1 MTLGL
6 AFFRIVLKF
15 LFNMSI
21 LKTSYFI
28 LFFLFSLFVFSQQ
41 GDKANEKD
49 IISSLNW
56 KKWSPDVV
64 PVFSAEESLK
74 QFKVAPGFKVE
85 LVASEPMVKDP
96 VFVDWDDDGR
106 LWVGELRTYMRDLDG
121 TGENERMS
129 RVMVLEDT
137 NDDGVMDKAT
147 PFVDDMINVR
157 CIAFVNDGVLVVES
171 GALWLCND
179 KDGDLR
185 CDERKKLIDFATAAH
200 SNIEHAENALHYA
213 LDNWMYNSKSSRKLA
228 WRKGRLIEMPAK
240 GRGQWGMGSDA
251 YGRLYFNAN
260 SNWFEVDWATYDRQ
274 WPAKG
279 SSVRPPTNRVFG
291 IRPNTALN
299 RNYRPGRILED
310 GRVASVTTISGLA
323 VHSHGA
329 YGKDWEGAIFSM
341 SPGTNTVGAFLPEK
355 PFPASDKYVHQLYPD
370 AIWKER
376 EFLASTDERFRP
388 VNASVG
394 PDGCLYVVDFYR
406 GVIQHKRF
414 LTSYLRRQSAER
426 QLDKPIGLGRIYRI
440 VPEKHE
446 KIKAPDGLVAGLSHP
461 YLWWRLRSQKRI
473 VEGDRQDLV
482 PEIQKLAEDKT
493 ENPHGRVHAM
503 WALAGLGKLKEV
515 TVAQAIEDKEWFVS
529 MTGLRLAGESKG
541 VADFFPDEFKPSA
554 DKVALRQGI
563 PSTLATYAGLLS
575 DSGYPKR
582 AVKAYKDKEADWLK
596 KDKNL
601 LSVYRKGR
609 DQYAVSCGACHQAD
623 GKGLP
628 NMAPTLAKSDWVTG
642 DATRLIGVAVHGL
655 MGPITIN
662 GKVVEGVPPIMPSH
676 GFMKDDQLANI
687 LTYTR
692 NAWGNQ
698 AGLIT
703 KEDIAEYRIKQS
715 SRVAPWTE
723 EEF

>member
-1 MTLGL
+1 MNFPRIISLI
-6 AFFRIVLKF
+6 FFSFSSL
-15 LFNMSI
+15 S
-21 LKTSYFI
+21 
-28 LFFLFSLFVFSQQ
+28 LFSQN
-41 GDKANEKD
+41 GDKASEKD
-49 IISSLNW
+49 LVSSLNW

-64 PVFSAEESLK
+64 PVFTPAESLA

-96 VFVDWDDDGR
+96 VFVDWDDQGR
-106 LWVGELRTYMRDLDG
+106 MWVGELRTYMRDLDG

-137 NDDGVMDKAT
+137 DQDGVMDKAT
-147 PFVDDMINVR
+147 PFVDDMVNVR
-157 CIAFVNDGVLVVES
+157 CIAFVDDGVLVVET
-171 GALWLCND
+171 GGLWLCKD
-179 KDGDLR
+179 TDGDLR
-185 CDERKKLIDFATAAH
+185 CDEREKLFDFATAAQ
-200 SNIEHAENALHYA
+200 SNIEHAENALHFA

-228 WRKGRLIEMPAK
+228 WRNGKLIEMPAK

-274 WPAKG
+274 WPSKG
-279 SSVRPPTNRVFG
+279 STVKPPTNRVFG

-355 PFPASDKYVHQLYPD
+355 PFPASDQYVHQLYPD
-370 AIWKER
+370 AVWKER

-388 VNASVG
+388 VNASMG

-440 VPEKHE
+440 VPEDHKT
-446 KIKAPDGLVAGLSHP
+446 IDPPSDLVAGLSHP
-461 YLWWRLRSQKRI
+461 HLWWRLRSQKRI
-473 VEGDRQDLV
+473 VEGDRQDLAGEV
-482 PEIQKLAEDKT
+482 QKLADDKKAKA
-493 ENPHGRVHAM
+493 HARVHAL
-503 WALAGLGKLKEV
+503 WTLSGLGQLEEK
-515 TVAQAIEDKEWFVS
+515 TVRLAIEDHHWFVS

-541 VADFFPDEFKPSA
+541 VADFFPDEFK
-554 DKVALRQGI
+554 
-563 PSTLATYAGLLS
+563 TLAQQVVDRKKVPTALASYAGIIS
-575 DSGYPKR
+575 NSGYPSR
-582 AVKAYKDKEADWLK
+582 AVKTYKDKEADWVK
-596 KDKNL
+596 KDRNL
-601 LSVYRKGR
+601 LSAYRKGR

-623 GKGLP
+623 GKGLA

-642 DATRLIGVAVHGL
+642 DAKRLIGVAVHGL
-655 MGPITIN
+655 MGPIKVN
-662 GKVVEGVPPIMPSH
+662 GKLVEGVPPIMPPH
-676 GFMKDDQLANI
+676 GFMKDEQLAGI
-687 LTYTR
+687 LTYVR
-692 NAWGNQ
+692 NAWGNR
-698 AGLIT
+698 AGLIST
-703 KEDIAEYRIKQS
+703 EDITGYRKTES
-715 SRVAPWTE
+715 ARVAPWTE
-723 EEF
+723 AEF

>member
-1 MTLGL
+1 MHNNN
-6 AFFRIVLKF
+6 FIF
-15 LFNMSI
+15 LFI
-21 LKTSYFI
+21 LLLVPNFI
-28 LFFLFSLFVFSQQ
+28 LLAQQ

-56 KKWSPDVV
+56 KKWSPETV
-64 PVFSAEESLK
+64 PVFTPAESLA
-74 QFKVAPGFKVE
+74 QFKVAPGFRVE

-96 VFVDWDDDGR
+96 VFVDWDDQGR
-106 LWVGELRTYMRDLDG
+106 MWIGELRTYMRDLDG

-137 NDDGVMDKAT
+137 DKDGVMDKAT

-157 CIAFVNDGVLVVES
+157 CIAFVEDGVLVVET
-171 GALWLCND
+171 GGLWLCKD

-185 CDERKKLIDFATAAH
+185 CDERKKLIDFATAAQ
-200 SNIEHAENALHYA
+200 SNIEHAENALHFA

-228 WRKGRLIEMPAK
+228 WRNGKLIEMPAK
-240 GRGQWGMGSDA
+240 GRGQWGMASDA

-274 WPAKG
+274 WPSKG
-279 SSVRPPTNRVFG
+279 STVKPPTNRVFG

-355 PFPASDKYVHQLYPD
+355 PFPASEKYIHQLYPD

-388 VNASVG
+388 VNASMG

-440 VPEKHE
+440 VPEDYKSIDPPTE
-446 KIKAPDGLVAGLSHP
+446 LVAGLSHSH
-461 YLWWRLRSQKRI
+461 LWWRLRSQKRI
-473 VEGDRQDLV
+473 VEGNRQDLV
-482 PEIQKLAEDKT
+482 MDVQKLADNKKAG
-493 ENPHGRVHAM
+493 PHARVHAM
-503 WALAGLGKLKEV
+503 WTLAGLGKLKEK
-515 TVAQAIEDKEWFVS
+515 TVRLAIEDKHWFVS

-541 VADFFPDEFKPSA
+541 VADFYPDEFKAPA
-554 DKVALRQGI
+554 NQVAGRKDI
-563 PSTLATYAGLLS
+563 PVTLSSYAGKLGL
-575 DSGYPKR
+575 SGYPSR
-582 AVKAYKDKEADWLK
+582 AVKTYKDKEAEWVK
-596 KDKNL
+596 KDKVL
-601 LSVYRKGR
+601 LSAYRKGR
-609 DQYAVSCGACHQAD
+609 EQYAVSCGACHQAD
-623 GKGLP
+623 GKGLA

-642 DATRLIGVAVHGL
+642 DAKRLIGVAVHGL
-655 MGPITIN
+655 MGPIKVN
-662 GKVVEGVPPIMPSH
+662 GEPVEGVPPIMPAH
-676 GFMKDDQLANI
+676 GFMKDEQLAGI
-687 LTYTR
+687 LTYVR
-692 NAWGNQ
+692 NAWGNR
-698 AGLIT
+698 AGLIS
-703 KEDIAEYRIKQS
+703 KEDIIGYRKTES
-715 SRVAPWTE
+715 ARVAPWTE
-723 EEF
+723 AEF

>member
-1 MTLGL
+1 MN
-6 AFFRIVLKF
+6 FPRIIF
-15 LFNMSI
+15 LIVFSFSS
-21 LKTSYFI
+21 LS
-28 LFFLFSLFVFSQQ
+28 LFSQN
-41 GDKANEKD
+41 GDKASEKD
-49 IISSLNW
+49 LISSLNW

-64 PVFSAEESLK
+64 PVFTPAESLA

-96 VFVDWDDDGR
+96 VFVDWDDQGR
-106 LWVGELRTYMRDLDG
+106 MWVGELRTYMRDLDG

-137 NDDGVMDKAT
+137 DQDGVMDKAT

-157 CIAFVNDGVLVVES
+157 CIAFVDDGVLVVET
-171 GALWLCND
+171 GGLWLCKD
-179 KDGDLR
+179 TDGDLR
-185 CDERKKLIDFATAAH
+185 CDEREKLFDFATAAQ
-200 SNIEHAENALHYA
+200 SNIEHAENALHFA

-228 WRKGRLIEMPAK
+228 WRNGKLIEMPAK

-274 WPAKG
+274 WPSKG
-279 SSVRPPTNRVFG
+279 SSVKPPTNRVFG

-355 PFPASDKYVHQLYPD
+355 PFPASDQYVHQLYPD
-370 AIWKER
+370 AVWKER
-376 EFLASTDERFRP
+376 EFLASSDERFRP
-388 VNASVG
+388 VNASMG
-394 PDGCLYVVDFYR
+394 PDGCLYVVDFHR
-406 GVIQHKRF
+406 GVIQHKRY

-440 VPEKHE
+440 VPKDH
-446 KIKAPDGLVAGLSHP
+446 KTIDPPSDLVDGLSHP
-461 YLWWRLRSQKRI
+461 HLWWRLRSQKRI
-473 VEGDRQDLV
+473 VEGDNQDLALDV
-482 PEIQKLAEDKT
+482 QKLADNKKAKA
-493 ENPHGRVHAM
+493 HARVHAM
-503 WALAGLGKLKEV
+503 WTLAGLGKLKEK
-515 TVAQAIEDKEWFVS
+515 TVRLAIEDHHWFVS

-541 VADFFPDEFKPSA
+541 VADFFPDEFKTLA
-554 DKVALRQGI
+554 EQVVDRKMV
-563 PSTLATYAGLLS
+563 PSTLASYAGIIS
-575 DSGYPKR
+575 KSGYPSR
-582 AVKAYKDKEADWLK
+582 AVKTYKDKEADWVK
-596 KDKNL
+596 KDSNL

-609 DQYAVSCGACHQAD
+609 DQYSVSCGACHQAD

-642 DATRLIGVAVHGL
+642 DAKRLIGVAVHGL
-655 MGPITIN
+655 MGPIKVN
-662 GKVVEGVPPIMPSH
+662 GKPVEGVPPIMPPH
-676 GFMKDDQLANI
+676 GFMKDEQLAGI
-687 LTYTR
+687 LTYVR
-692 NAWGNQ
+692 NAWGNR
-698 AGLIT
+698 AGLISI
-703 KEDIAEYRIKQS
+703 EDITGYRKTES
-715 SRVAPWTE
+715 ARVAPWTE
-723 EEF
+723 VEF

>member
-1 MTLGL
+1 MSFTKTISLLLFLLSSL
-6 AFFRIVLKF
+6 AL
-15 LFNMSI
+15 L
-21 LKTSYFI
+21 
-28 LFFLFSLFVFSQQ
+28 SQN

-64 PVFSAEESLK
+64 PVFTAQESLE
-74 QFKVAPGFKVE
+74 QFKVAPGFRVE

-96 VFVDWDDDGR
+96 VFVEWDDQGR
-106 LWVGELRTYMRDLDG
+106 MWVGELRTYMRDLDG

-137 NDDGVMDKAT
+137 DRDGVMDKAT

-171 GALWLCND
+171 GALWLCKD
-179 KDGDLR
+179 KNGDLK
-185 CDERKKLIDFATAAH
+185 CDEREKLIDFATAAH

-228 WRKGRLIEMPAK
+228 WRKGKLIEMPAK
-240 GRGQWGMGSDA
+240 GRGQWGMASDA

-274 WPAKG
+274 WPSKG
-279 SSVRPPTNRVFG
+279 SSVRPPTNRVYG

-329 YGKDWEGAIFSM
+329 YGEDWEGAIFSM

-355 PFPASDKYVHQLYPD
+355 PFPASDKYIHQLYPD
-370 AIWKER
+370 AIWKDR

-388 VNASVG
+388 VNASMG

-406 GVIQHKRF
+406 GVIQHKRY

-446 KIKAPDGLVAGLSHP
+446 KIKAPSGLVAGLSHP

-482 PEIQKLAEDKT
+482 EEIQKLAENKT
-493 ENPHGRVHAM
+493 ANSHGRVHAL
-503 WALAGLGKLKEV
+503 WALTGLGKLEEATV
-515 TVAQAIEDKEWFVS
+515 TIAIEDKDWFVS

-554 DKVALRQGI
+554 DKLASRQEI
-563 PSTLATYAGLLS
+563 PTTLATYASLLS
-575 DSGYPKR
+575 KSGYPKR
-582 AVKAYKDKEADWLK
+582 AVKTYKDKEAEWVK

-601 LSVYRKGR
+601 LSAYRKGR
-609 DQYAVSCGACHQAD
+609 DHYAVSCGACHQAD

-655 MGPITIN
+655 MGPIKVN
-662 GKVVEGVPPIMPSH
+662 GKKVEGVPPIMPPH
-676 GFMKDDQLANI
+676 GFMKDEQLADI
-687 LTYTR
+687 LTYVR

-698 AGLIT
+698 AGMISPSDIT
-703 KEDIAEYRIKQS
+703 EYRQIQVK
-715 SRVAPWTE
+715 RVAPWTE
-723 EEF
+723 VEF

>member
-1 MTLGL
+1 MYSLRFISFLGT
-6 AFFRIVLKF
+6 FFVG
-15 LFNMSI
+15 
-21 LKTSYFI
+21 
-28 LFFLFSLFVFSQQ
+28 SLVIAQQ

-137 NDDGVMDKAT
+137 NDDGIMDKAT

-171 GALWLCND
+171 GALWLCKD

-185 CDERKKLIDFATAAH
+185 CDDRKKLIDFATAAH
-200 SNIEHAENALHYA
+200 SNIEHAENALHFA

-355 PFPASDKYVHQLYPD
+355 PFPVSDKYVHQLYPD

-388 VNASVG
+388 VNASLG

-440 VPEKHE
+440 VPEKHK

-515 TVAQAIEDKEWFVS
+515 TVSQAIEDKEWFVS

-541 VADFFPDEFKPSA
+541 VADFFPDEFKPLA
-554 DKVALRQGI
+554 EKVASLQEI
-563 PSTLATYAGLLS
+563 PSTLATYASLLS

-582 AVKAYKDKEADWLK
+582 AVKAYKDKEADWVK

-601 LSVYRKGR
+601 LSAYRKGR

-723 EEF
+723 GEF

>member
-1 MTLGL
+1 MNYLG
-6 AFFRIVLKF
+6 FITF
-15 LFNMSI
+15 L
-21 LKTSYFI
+21 SY
-28 LFFLFSLFVFSQQ
+28 LFVGSLGIAQQ

-64 PVFSAEESLK
+64 PVFTAEESLA

-85 LVASEPMVKDP
+85 LVAAEPMVKDP
-96 VFVDWDDDGR
+96 VFVDWDDEGR
-106 LWVGELRTYMRDLDG
+106 MWVGELRTYMRDLDG

-137 NDDGVMDKAT
+137 DKDGVMDKAT
-147 PFVDDMINVR
+147 PFVDDMVNVR
-157 CIAFVNDGVLVVES
+157 CIAFVEGGVLVVES
-171 GALWLCND
+171 GALWLCKD

-185 CDERKKLIDFATAAH
+185 CDEREKLIDFATAAH

-228 WRKGRLIEMPAK
+228 WRKGKLIEMPAK
-240 GRGQWGMGSDA
+240 PRGQWGMGSDA

-260 SNWFEVDWATYDRQ
+260 SNWFEVDWATYDHQ
-274 WPAKG
+274 WPSKG
-279 SSVRPPTNRVFG
+279 SSVKPPTNRVFG

-341 SPGTNTVGAFLPEK
+341 SPGTNTVGAFVPEK
-355 PFPASDKYVHQLYPD
+355 PFPTSDKYVHLLYAD

-388 VNASVG
+388 VNAAMG

-440 VPEKHE
+440 VPEKHQ
-446 KIKAPDGLVAGLSHP
+446 KVKAPDGLVAGLSHP
-461 YLWWRLRSQKRI
+461 HLWWRLRSQKRI
-473 VEGDRQDLV
+473 VEGDRQDLAL
-482 PEIQKLAEDKT
+482 EIQKLADNKT
-493 ENPHGRVHAM
+493 ANPHVRVHAL
-503 WALAGLGKLKEV
+503 WALAGLGKLKEASV
-515 TVAQAIEDKEWFVS
+515 VQAIEDKDWFVS

-554 DKVALRQGI
+554 NKVASRKQI

-575 DSGYPKR
+575 KSGYPSR
-582 AVKAYKDKEADWLK
+582 AVNVYKDKEAAWLK
-596 KDKNL
+596 KDKAL

-628 NMAPTLAKSDWVTG
+628 HMAPTLAKSDWVTG
-642 DATRLIGVAVHGL
+642 DAKRLIGVAVHGL
-655 MGPITIN
+655 MGPIKVN
-662 GKVVEGVPPIMPSH
+662 GKFVEGVPPIMPPH

-687 LTYTR
+687 LTYVR

-698 AGLIT
+698 ADAISSD
-703 KEDIAEYRIKQS
+703 DIAGYRQNEAK
-715 SRVAPWTE
+715 RVAPWTE
-723 EEF
+723 SEF

>member
-1 MTLGL
+1 MYMH
-6 AFFRIVLKF
+6 
-15 LFNMSI
+15 NNNSI
-21 LKTSYFI
+21 LLFIFLLVPNFI
-28 LFFLFSLFVFSQQ
+28 LFGQQ
-41 GDKANEKD
+41 GDKASEKD

-56 KKWSPDVV
+56 KKWSPETV
-64 PVFSAEESLK
+64 PVFTPEESLA

-96 VFVDWDDDGR
+96 VFVDWDDQGR
-106 LWVGELRTYMRDLDG
+106 MWVGELRTYMRDLDG

-137 NDDGVMDKAT
+137 NEDGVMDKAT

-157 CIAFVNDGVLVVES
+157 CIAFVDGGVLVVET
-171 GALWLCND
+171 GGLWLCKD

-185 CDERKKLIDFATAAH
+185 CDERKKLIDFATAAQ
-200 SNIEHAENALHYA
+200 SNIEHAENALHFA

-228 WRKGRLIEMPAK
+228 WRNGKLIEMPAK

-274 WPAKG
+274 WPSKG
-279 SSVRPPTNRVFG
+279 SSVKPPTNRVFG

-323 VHSHGA
+323 VHSHGS
-329 YGKDWEGAIFSM
+329 YGKNWEGAIFSM

-355 PFPASDKYVHQLYPD
+355 PFPASENYIHQLYPD

-388 VNASVG
+388 VNASMG
-394 PDGCLYVVDFYR
+394 PDGCLYVVDFHR
-406 GVIQHKRF
+406 GVIQHKRY

-440 VPEKHE
+440 VPEDHK
-446 KIKAPDGLVAGLSHP
+446 KIDHPSDLVAGLSHP

-473 VEGDRQDLV
+473 VEGNRQDLAMDV
-482 PEIQKLAEDKT
+482 QKLADSKKAG
-493 ENPHGRVHAM
+493 PHARVHAM
-503 WALAGLGKLKEV
+503 WTLVGLGKLKEK
-515 TVAQAIEDKEWFVS
+515 TVRLAIEDNHWFVS

-541 VADFFPDEFKPSA
+541 VADFYPDEFKAPA
-554 DKVALRQGI
+554 NQVAGRKDI
-563 PSTLATYAGLLS
+563 PITLASYAGTLGL
-575 DSGYPKR
+575 SGYPSR
-582 AVKAYKDKEADWLK
+582 AVKTYKDKEAEWVK
-596 KDKNL
+596 KDKDL
-601 LSVYRKGR
+601 LSAYRKGR
-609 DQYAVSCGACHQAD
+609 EQYAVSCGACHQAD
-623 GKGLP
+623 GKGLA

-642 DATRLIGVAVHGL
+642 DAKRLIGVAVHGL
-655 MGPITIN
+655 MGPIKVN
-662 GKVVEGVPPIMPSH
+662 GEPVEGVPPIMPAH
-676 GFMKDDQLANI
+676 GFMKDEQLAGI
-687 LTYTR
+687 LTYVR
-692 NAWGNQ
+692 NAWGNR
-698 AGLIT
+698 AGLIS
-703 KEDIAEYRIKQS
+703 KEDIIGYRKTES
-715 SRVAPWTE
+715 ARVAPWTE
-723 EEF
+723 AEF

>member
-1 MTLGL
+1 MNFPRIISLI
-6 AFFRIVLKF
+6 FFSFSSL
-15 LFNMSI
+15 S
-21 LKTSYFI
+21 
-28 LFFLFSLFVFSQQ
+28 LFSQN
-41 GDKANEKD
+41 GDKASEKD
-49 IISSLNW
+49 LVSSLNW

-64 PVFSAEESLK
+64 PVFTPAESLA

-96 VFVDWDDDGR
+96 VFVDWDDQGR
-106 LWVGELRTYMRDLDG
+106 MWVGELRTYMRDLDG

-137 NDDGVMDKAT
+137 DQDGVMDKAT
-147 PFVDDMINVR
+147 PFVDDMVNVR
-157 CIAFVNDGVLVVES
+157 CIAFVDDGVLVVET
-171 GALWLCND
+171 GGLWLCKD
-179 KDGDLR
+179 TDGDLR
-185 CDERKKLIDFATAAH
+185 CDEREKLFDFATAAQ
-200 SNIEHAENALHYA
+200 SNIEHAENALHFA

-228 WRKGRLIEMPAK
+228 WRNGKLIEMPAK

-274 WPAKG
+274 WPSKG
-279 SSVRPPTNRVFG
+279 STVKPPTNRVFG

-355 PFPASDKYVHQLYPD
+355 PFPASDQYVHQLYPD
-370 AIWKER
+370 AVWKER

-388 VNASVG
+388 VNASMG

-440 VPEKHE
+440 VPEDHKT
-446 KIKAPDGLVAGLSHP
+446 IDPPSDLVAGLSHP
-461 YLWWRLRSQKRI
+461 HLWWRLRSQKRI
-473 VEGDRQDLV
+473 VEGDRQDLAGEV
-482 PEIQKLAEDKT
+482 QKLADNKKAKA
-493 ENPHGRVHAM
+493 HARVHAL
-503 WALAGLGKLKEV
+503 WTLSGLGQLEEK
-515 TVAQAIEDKEWFVS
+515 TVRLAIEDHHWFVS

-541 VADFFPDEFKPSA
+541 VADFFPDEFK
-554 DKVALRQGI
+554 
-563 PSTLATYAGLLS
+563 TLAQQVVDRKKVPTTLASYAGIIS
-575 DSGYPKR
+575 NSGYPSR
-582 AVKAYKDKEADWLK
+582 AVKTYKDKEADWVK
-596 KDKNL
+596 KDRNL
-601 LSVYRKGR
+601 LSAYRKGR

-623 GKGLP
+623 GKGLA

-642 DATRLIGVAVHGL
+642 DAKRLIGVAVHGL
-655 MGPITIN
+655 MGPIKVN
-662 GKVVEGVPPIMPSH
+662 GKLVEGVPPIMPPH
-676 GFMKDDQLANI
+676 GFMKDEQLAGI
-687 LTYTR
+687 LTYVR
-692 NAWGNQ
+692 NAWGNR
-698 AGLIT
+698 AGLISI
-703 KEDIAEYRIKQS
+703 EDITGYRKTES
-715 SRVAPWTE
+715 ARVAPWTE
-723 EEF
+723 AEF

>member
-1 MTLGL
+1 
-6 AFFRIVLKF
+6 
-15 LFNMSI
+15 
-21 LKTSYFI
+21 
-28 LFFLFSLFVFSQQ
+28 
-41 GDKANEKD
+41 
-49 IISSLNW
+49 
-56 KKWSPDVV
+56 
-64 PVFSAEESLK
+64 
-74 QFKVAPGFKVE
+74 
-85 LVASEPMVKDP
+85 
-96 VFVDWDDDGR
+96 
-106 LWVGELRTYMRDLDG
+106 
-121 TGENERMS
+121 
-129 RVMVLEDT
+129 
-137 NDDGVMDKAT
+137 
-147 PFVDDMINVR
+147 
-157 CIAFVNDGVLVVES
+157 
-171 GALWLCND
+171 
-179 KDGDLR
+179 
-185 CDERKKLIDFATAAH
+185 
-200 SNIEHAENALHYA
+200 
-213 LDNWMYNSKSSRKLA
+213 MYNSKSSRKLA

-355 PFPASDKYVHQLYPD
+355 PFPASDKYIHQLYPD

-493 ENPHGRVHAM
+493 ENPYGRVHAM

-563 PSTLATYAGLLS
+563 PSTLSTYAGLLS

-582 AVKAYKDKEADWLK
+582 AVKAYKDNEADWLK